1 MVTLNRYLKVCH
13 WRRSG
18 NFNVNSGQISYIVL
32 VFQLLILGSASKI
45 SWKIFGWFFCLIEN
59 YGECWAWLDI
69 LTKIHRKTFHW
80 NNFIKNHKT
89 WDLVAALML
98 NSVVEPTD
106 WHKMIKHT
114 QTIRWQQP
122 TNCLSVFDHFVGLA
136 LKGLNIVNIMNITVS

>member
-1 MVTLNRYLKVCH
+1 
-13 WRRSG
+13 
-18 NFNVNSGQISYIVL
+18 
-32 VFQLLILGSASKI
+32 
-45 SWKIFGWFFCLIEN
+45 
-59 YGECWAWLDI
+59 
-69 LTKIHRKTFHW
+69 
-80 NNFIKNHKT
+80 
-89 WDLVAALML
+89 ML